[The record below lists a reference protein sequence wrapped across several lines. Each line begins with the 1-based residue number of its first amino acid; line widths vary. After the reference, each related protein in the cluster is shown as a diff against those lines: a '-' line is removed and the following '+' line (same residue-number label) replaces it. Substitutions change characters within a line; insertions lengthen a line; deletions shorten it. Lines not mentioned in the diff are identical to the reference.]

1 MQEGCGSGN
10 VGNPSGLHGSGDGA
24 LLKKSPGTGGG
35 KNCRQLGGKVML
47 ATNKTQLPDQQDSSK
62 QYLFEL
68 IQVVYEVIEEKHSST
83 PQIYTIPEVAEIL
96 KCKIKTVQGHL
107 YEARDLSYLKVGREV
122 RIRGE
127 DLREFLENRLT
138 PCVKVRSLK

>member
-1 MQEGCGSGN
+1 
-10 VGNPSGLHGSGDGA
+10 
-24 LLKKSPGTGGG
+24 
-35 KNCRQLGGKVML
+35 ML

-62 QYLFEL
+62 QFLYEL
-68 IQVVYEVIEEKHSST
+68 VEVVYEVIEEKHNST
-83 PQIYTIPEVAEIL
+83 PQIYTLPEVAEIL

-107 YEARDLSYLKVGREV
+107 YEARDLSYLKIGREV

-127 DLREFLENRLT
+127 DLIEFLENRLT

>member
-1 MQEGCGSGN
+1 
-10 VGNPSGLHGSGDGA
+10 
-24 LLKKSPGTGGG
+24 
-35 KNCRQLGGKVML
+35 ML

-83 PQIYTIPEVAEIL
+83 PKIYTIPEVAEIL
-96 KCKIKTVQGHL
+96 KCKIKTVEGHL

-122 RIRGE
+122 RIRVE

>member
-1 MQEGCGSGN
+1 
-10 VGNPSGLHGSGDGA
+10 
-24 LLKKSPGTGGG
+24 
-35 KNCRQLGGKVML
+35 ML
-47 ATNKTQLPDQQDSSK
+47 ATNKTQLLDQQDSSK
-62 QYLFEL
+62 QFLYEL
-68 IQVVYEVIEEKHSST
+68 KKVLYEFIEEKHSST

-107 YEARDLSYLKVGREV
+107 YEARDLSYLKIGREV

-127 DLREFLENRLT
+127 DLIEFLENRLT